1 MAGAP
6 SCLAP
11 HSMVLWGKVIC
22 QCGAFAGLEPMAP
35 RWLISVSGGHH
46 GLVHPQGAGL
56 AHIEHAGSQLSRVE
70 ALNDAIHRYGAP
82 EIMNTDQGSQF
93 TSFAWTDRLKQ
104 VGTRMSRDGK
114 RRWIDNVYIERL

>member
-1 MAGAP
+1 
-6 SCLAP
+6 
-11 HSMVLWGKVIC
+11 
-22 QCGAFAGLEPMAP
+22 
-35 RWLISVSGGHH
+35 
-46 GLVHPQGAGL
+46 L